1 MKLVVNGSP
10 HEYDGSPELRS
21 FLDALEIR
29 QDRRGLAVAVN
40 EMVIPRGEYDRV
52 LLKDGDRV
60 EIIEAVQGG

>member
-10 HEYDGSPELRS
+10 REYDGPPELKS

-40 EMVIPRGEYDRV
+40 DSVVPRGEYNR
-52 LLKDGDRV
+52 LRLKDGDRV